1 MTPIELGAPLA
12 LLGGRTARIW
22 AWAAWSFEA
31 FHVGVVLAMNVWS
44 PHPLTGWRS
53 CR

>member
-31 FHVGVVLAMNVWS
+31 SMSAWS
-44 PHPLTGWRS
+44 WR
-53 CR
+53 